1 MNGSKISA
9 FKETFCFF
17 VCRKSSLLVNVF
29 DQGKVSLIKFFM
41 KNFFVENYLDCRKS
55 PWLNFLWK
63 ISLIVKNFLDQVF
76 CEKFPWLWKICL
88 INYFLEKFLDCE
100 KFPWSNF
107 LWKISLIMYF
117 VEIFLTVENFL
128 DCGKIPW
135 SRKFSLTVKNVLS
148 KLILK
153 IIGLIILKRVRHI
166 FWLESRNLIW
176 VDKINVIFNRRLKPK
191 Y

>member
-1 MNGSKISA
+1 MDLK
-9 FKETFCFF
+9 FQLLKKLFDFF
-17 VCRKSSLLVNVF
+17 VCRKSSFLVNFF

-88 INYFLEKFLDCE
+88 INYFLEKFLGCE

-107 LWKISLIMYF
+107 LWKIFWSYILWKF
-117 VEIFLTVENFL
+117 FWLWKIFLTVEKFL
-128 DCGKIPW
+128 DQGNFPW
-135 SRKFSLTVKNVLS
+135 LWKTYFQ
-148 KLILK
+148 
-153 IIGLIILKRVRHI
+153 
-166 FWLESRNLIW
+166 NL
-176 VDKINVIFNRRLKPK
+176 F
-191 Y
+191 

>member
-1 MNGSKISA
+1 MDLK
-9 FKETFCFF
+9 FQLLKKLFVFF
-17 VCRKSSLLVNVF
+17 VCRKSSFLVNFF

-76 CEKFPWLWKICL
+76 CEKFSWLWKICL

-107 LWKISLIMYF
+107 LCKISLIIYF
-117 VEIFLTVENFL
+117 VEIFLTVEKFL
-128 DCGKIPW
+128 DQGNFPW
-135 SRKFSLTVKNVLS
+135 M
-148 KLILK
+148 LK
-153 IIGLIILKRVRHI
+153 TY
-166 FWLESRNLIW
+166 FQNL
-176 VDKINVIFNRRLKPK
+176 F
-191 Y
+191 